1 MTAVL
6 YFAAGLIVGIAI
18 TIIIHSRQKSDVK
31 ALARELASEANS
43 EKIQD
48 LEQFLG
54 RVKESF
60 DSVSMEALDKS
71 LKQHLA
77 IAKGALSEQSAVG
90 KKDIE
95 GKKELIFETF
105 NTMKAELEKVSGLM
119 KDFEGDRQ
127 KKYGELSN
135 LLSSTGNQ
143 LNRLH
148 DTTSKL
154 TTALVR
160 SRVRGNWGER
170 MAEDILKL
178 AGFIHGINYYKQKTL
193 QESAQRPDFTF
204 VLPNDQ
210 KVNMDVKFPFNNY
223 WLFLESENP
232 DEKDKYKK
240 QFLKDVKSRI
250 KELTSRDYINPDDN
264 TVDIVIM
271 FIPNEQV
278 YAFINENDNT
288 ILDDAIKNKVALCS
302 PLTLFAILAVIR
314 QAIDN
319 FNIERTANQILSLMG
334 GFYKQWGLYVD
345 SQDKMGKRIDDAQ
358 KEFNKLVTTRRTQF
372 EKILEKIEQLR
383 QQKDLPSVEVDSV
396 TFQPESPPDDRLE
409 SQ

>member
-18 TIIIHSRQKSDVK
+18 MIIIHTRQKRDIRD
-31 ALARELASEANS
+31 LARELASQANS
-43 EKIQD
+43 EKLQD

-71 LKQHLA
+71 LKQHLE

-90 KKDIE
+90 KKDLE

-105 NTMKAELEKVSGLM
+105 NTMKTELEKVSGLM
-119 KDFEGDRQ
+119 KGFEGDRQ

-143 LNRLH
+143 LNLLH

-178 AGFIHGINYYKQKTL
+178 AGFIQGINYYKQKTL

-223 WLFLESENP
+223 WLFLETENP

-240 QFLKDVKSRI
+240 QFLKDVKNRI

-278 YAFINENDNT
+278 YAFINENDRD

-319 FNIERTANQILSLMG
+319 FTIERTANQILKLMG

-345 SQDKMGKRIDDAQ
+345 SQEKMGKRIDDA
-358 KEFNKLVTTRRTQF
+358 KNEFNKLVTTRRNQF

-383 QQKDLPSVEVDSV
+383 QQKDLPSVDVESIN
-396 TFQPESPPDDRLE
+396 FQPESLPDDK
-409 SQ
+409 